1 MRFRTLSVVALGL
14 LLGSR
19 AAAQDLAGDW
29 QGTLEAGAQQLRVI
43 VKLTKVEDGQWT
55 GTFSSVDQGDWG
67 SRSDVS
73 AVVLQGQ
80 HVTFSV
86 TAIGGSYQGTLSADG
101 TSIEGTWKQRQPLP
115 MTLRRSTPETAWKD
129 PAAHTIQ
136 PVTVDKNVKLE
147 VLDWGGSGRPM
158 VFLAGLGNTAHVFD
172 KFAPKFMASHRVY
185 GITRRG
191 FGASSVP
198 PDGYEADRLG
208 DDVLAVLAA
217 LKLDRPV
224 LVGHSLAGE
233 EISSI
238 ASRHPDRVSGL
249 VYLDAGYPYA
259 FYDAEHGNLNL
270 DLIELRHKLDQ
281 LAMGNAPPDTRPII
295 KELLET
301 DLPRFERDLQNTK
314 KDLDATPPAVL
325 ASQPPGPP
333 QNVPIQ
339 TRAIMNGT
347 QKFTKLSA
355 VPILAIYAL
364 PHDAGPLFASDPAGR
379 AAREAQDLQ
388 TTGMQADA
396 FEKGVSS
403 ARVVRLPHANHY
415 VFRSNEAD
423 VLREMNAFLAT
434 LR

>member
-233 EISSI
+233 EMSSI

-249 VYLDAGYPYA
+249 VYLDALFDPADHPASSPAYLEIFHKLPEA
-259 FYDAEHGNLNL
+259 RKSDPKPSTAERKSFGAYREWQMRNGKAPFPES
-270 DLIELRHKLDQ
+270 ELRNMYATNPDGSVGDYKASTDAIHK
-281 LAMGNAPPDTRPII
+281 
-295 KELLET
+295 
-301 DLPRFERDLQNTK
+301 
-314 KDLDATPPAVL
+314 V
-325 ASQPPGPP
+325 
-333 QNVPIQ
+333 
-339 TRAIMNGT
+339 
-347 QKFTKLSA
+347 
-355 VPILAIYAL
+355 
-364 PHDAGPLFASDPAGR
+364 
-379 AAREAQDLQ
+379 
-388 TTGMQADA
+388 
-396 FEKGVSS
+396 
-403 ARVVRLPHANHY
+403 
-415 VFRSNEAD
+415 
-423 VLREMNAFLAT
+423 
-434 LR
+434 

>member
-101 TSIEGTWKQRQPLP
+101 TSIEGIWKQRQPLP

-233 EISSI
+233 EMSSI

-347 QKFTKLSA
+347 QKFT
-355 VPILAIYAL
+355 
-364 PHDAGPLFASDPAGR
+364 
-379 AAREAQDLQ
+379 
-388 TTGMQADA
+388 
-396 FEKGVSS
+396 
-403 ARVVRLPHANHY
+403 
-415 VFRSNEAD
+415 
-423 VLREMNAFLAT
+423 
-434 LR
+434 